1 MKTGKKI
8 ALWSGLILTAA
19 LAAFIYFRFFFVF
32 SDGFQTG
39 ELNKFSYKGYVFKT
53 YEGIMILTG
62 YGNKSRGSTG
72 TVQSN
77 YFEFSVSDK
86 ALADTLSHC
95 TGKRIEVHYKQYFGA
110 LPWRGYERAV
120 VDRVEGHEAVEQGSY
135 QLPYD
140 ASAEEI
146 FL

>member
-1 MKTGKKI
+1 MKTISKI
-8 ALWSGLILTAA
+8 AWWTGIILTLA

-39 ELNKFSYKGYVFKT
+39 ELNKFAKTGYVFKT

-62 YGNKSRGSTG
+62 YGNKSRQSGA

-95 TGKRIEVHYKQYFGA
+95 TGKRVELHYKKYFGA
-110 LPWRGYERAV
+110 LPWRGYQKCI
-120 VDRVEGHEAVEQGSY
+120 VDRIGSIQNEDPGSGY
-135 QLPYD
+135 SQLPD
-140 ASAEEI
+140 DGL

>member
-19 LAAFIYFRFFFVF
+19 LAAFIYFRFYFVF

-110 LPWRGYERAV
+110 LPWRGYQKCI
-120 VDRVEGHEAVEQGSY
+120 VDKVESIYDEDGSSHNLPQG
-135 QLPYD
+135 QN
-140 ASAEEI
+140 I